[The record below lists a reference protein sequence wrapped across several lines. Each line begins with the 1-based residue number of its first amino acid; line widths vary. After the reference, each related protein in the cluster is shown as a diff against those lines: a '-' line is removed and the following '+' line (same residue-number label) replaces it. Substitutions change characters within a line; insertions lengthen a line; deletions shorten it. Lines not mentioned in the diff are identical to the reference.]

1 MQYQIGNI
9 TVQVVKLKD
18 SHVHKVVIEF
28 PNCGYAIE
36 SLVLPGRLENMGRFF
51 ETSPTDELKLSYL
64 NHFIFNH
71 TANIVKV
78 EDGVRR

>member
-9 TVQVVKLKD
+9 TVRVVELKD

-28 PNCGYAIE
+28 PNCGYTIE
-36 SLVLPGRLENMGRFF
+36 SLVLPERLESMATFF
-51 ETSPTDELKLSYL
+51 ETSPTDELKISYL

-71 TANIVKV
+71 TANIKKV
-78 EDGVRR
+78 EGG